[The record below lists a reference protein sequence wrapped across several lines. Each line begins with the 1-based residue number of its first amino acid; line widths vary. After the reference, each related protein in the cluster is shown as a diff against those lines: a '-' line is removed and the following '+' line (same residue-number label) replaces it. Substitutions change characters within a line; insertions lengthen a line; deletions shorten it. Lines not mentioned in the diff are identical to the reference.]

1 MSKDRIFN
9 VVTTGVIDP
18 TMQYRPPVQ
27 PSSRPLI
34 SPEKKIDDFVS
45 DDALESTWESLT
57 PEQQSIVK
65 DVLNKTPGAM
75 DAFEKEDLPMD
86 IIIWA
91 AQNGISGRMGAF
103 PIDGFKRYRSA
114 EERSKKPPTFR
125 GKPWKDVKE
134 SLGGM
139 PWPFETQRKQYPK
152 KGEPGLSYFRGE
164 FPNEPNI
171 WVDCLLWRDEKGKL
185 VGILNH
191 YPMDM
196 TLEKKGN
203 VNLFIDPKAKRQGIA
218 SALLSEAIKRYNVDL
233 RQQRYSAEGAAFV
246 NEFVRRLPEN
256 KEEFGVSGR
265 MAAAISKEKRA
276 EIDEYIKNNRSES
289 DNTIGKKLG
298 VSRAVVQQRR
308 SLLGIPSAY
317 RMKTPPELVSQI
329 EEYIKNNQN
338 EPNSSI
344 AKKFGVSNN
353 IVTNSRVSLGLPSS
367 PLGNL
372 SPELISKIDKRIT
385 QNPDHSDNH
394 IARKLGVD
402 KDKVAERRKFLG
414 IPKPKKDT
422 GLLTRLPAEKISAID
437 AELKRDPDQFTTD
450 IARKLGVSVSNV
462 SARRNVLNLP
472 AALKGRPVISD
483 EKWRQIDE
491 YIKNNPDEAN
501 NSIARKFGVSSPT
514 IGTRRRS
521 LGLVAYP
528 TAKKREELVGNL
540 TGPRIIPKETE
551 QKVIR
556 AYLEGE
562 KIPEIVRKFGVSATS
577 IDRILERS
585 GVPRRKTVDKPGEGS
600 SPGVSGRMATRYDK
614 DRYSSEDVRDAI
626 LDVYSRGLQV
636 SDALEALRNEY
647 DILMDRTDWTAR
659 MTRYRKAG
667 ILDSFRL
674 PNKKQT
680 ARKIKKSL
688 TQKFIDKRHKEVMRL
703 IKTRPNLTHKEIAE
717 IINRMPIPDGVNVT
731 RMTTANIT
739 NILRK
744 GA

>member
-1 MSKDRIFN
+1 
-9 VVTTGVIDP
+9 
-18 TMQYRPPVQ
+18 
-27 PSSRPLI
+27 
-34 SPEKKIDDFVS
+34 
-45 DDALESTWESLT
+45 
-57 PEQQSIVK
+57 
-65 DVLNKTPGAM
+65 M

-139 PWPFETQRKQYPK
+139 PWPFATQRKQYPK

-256 KEEFGVSGR
+256 
-265 MAAAISKEKRA
+265 
-276 EIDEYIKNNRSES
+276 S
-289 DNTIGKKLG
+289 DG
-298 VSRAVVQQRR
+298 
-308 SLLGIPSAY
+308 
-317 RMKTPPELVSQI
+317 QI
-329 EEYIKNNQN
+329 
-338 EPNSSI
+338 
-344 AKKFGVSNN
+344 
-353 IVTNSRVSLGLPSS
+353 
-367 PLGNL
+367 
-372 SPELISKIDKRIT
+372 
-385 QNPDHSDNH
+385 
-394 IARKLGVD
+394 
-402 KDKVAERRKFLG
+402 
-414 IPKPKKDT
+414 
-422 GLLTRLPAEKISAID
+422 
-437 AELKRDPDQFTTD
+437 
-450 IARKLGVSVSNV
+450 
-462 SARRNVLNLP
+462 
-472 AALKGRPVISD
+472 
-483 EKWRQIDE
+483 
-491 YIKNNPDEAN
+491 
-501 NSIARKFGVSSPT
+501 
-514 IGTRRRS
+514 
-521 LGLVAYP
+521 
-528 TAKKREELVGNL
+528 
-540 TGPRIIPKETE
+540 
-551 QKVIR
+551 
-556 AYLEGE
+556 
-562 KIPEIVRKFGVSATS
+562 
-577 IDRILERS
+577 
-585 GVPRRKTVDKPGEGS
+585 
-600 SPGVSGRMATRYDK
+600 SGRMATRYDK

-680 ARKIKKSL
+680 ARKIEKSL
-688 TQKFIDKRHKEVMRL
+688 TQKFIDKRKKEIQRL

-731 RMTTANIT
+731 RMTTASVA